1 MYTSIDSVAHALN
14 RKLKK
19 YKERRT
25 EGWHGGGHMGDDLA
39 IVLEEL
45 DEPLPEEE
53 EEIFDDP
60 EKPTVLKVNSF
71 QTDKAISLDEA
82 VFALDYV
89 DHDFYVFRNQES
101 NKINVVYKRH
111 EGVSVQFVCFCLLF
125 CLLARVFSPV
135 VLSSFCHWTI
145 PQGVGLVEP

>member
-1 MYTSIDSVAHALN
+1 MYNSIDSVAHALN

-25 EGWHGGGHMGDDLA
+25 EGWHGGGHMGDEVA
-39 IVLEEL
+39 QMLEEL
-45 DEPLPEEE
+45 DEPEPLPNEEE
-53 EEIFDDP
+53 EYNDP
-60 EKPTVLKVNSF
+60 EKPTILKVNSF

-89 DHDFYVFRNQES
+89 DTDFYVFRNQDT

-111 EGVSVQFVCFCLLF
+111 EG
-125 CLLARVFSPV
+125 
-135 VLSSFCHWTI
+135 
-145 PQGVGLVEP
+145 GVGLVEP